1 MENKVFMENKFL
13 LWQKELLSFLGEYL
27 ENSENS
33 KLKEVVKIEQVINSK
48 DNFYLLYPIFFIN
61 QEFIKKK

>member
-33 KLKEVVKIEQVINSK
+33 KLKEVVKIEQLIN
-48 DNFYLLYPIFFIN
+48 
-61 QEFIKKK
+61 